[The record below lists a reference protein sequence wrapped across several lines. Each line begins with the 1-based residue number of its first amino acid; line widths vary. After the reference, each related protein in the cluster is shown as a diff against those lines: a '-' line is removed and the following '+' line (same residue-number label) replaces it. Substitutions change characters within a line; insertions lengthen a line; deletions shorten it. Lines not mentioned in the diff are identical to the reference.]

1 MSSGIE
7 CGKLDEVLESIF
19 GIPVDA
25 EKLNR
30 WVQGG
35 EFETVLLGDKQVP
48 TLRNLVRQID
58 ERESQA
64 AKEEIN
70 EASAA
75 FTALANRI
83 QAEIDTLKGI
93 MAEAATLEPGTQATA
108 QYNAKTGLLRLG
120 IPRGLDGKDGEN
132 GLPGKDGADGKQG
145 PPGPP
150 GQAPTIDTIDCG
162 GAYGTRLTVLD
173 GGNATTTWSNNATV

>member
-25 EKLNR
+25 GKLR
-30 WVQGG
+30 QWVQGG
-35 EFETVLLGDKQVP
+35 EYETVLLGDRQVP
-48 TLRNLVRQID
+48 TLRSLVRQID

-64 AKEEIN
+64 AREEIDA
-70 EASAA
+70 ASAA

-93 MAEAATLEPGTQATA
+93 EAEASTLEAGTQATA
-108 QYNAKTGLLRLG
+108 QYNAATGLLRLG
-120 IPRGLDGKDGEN
+120 IPRGLDGR
-132 GLPGKDGADGKQG
+132 DGADGAPGRDGAEGKQG

-150 GQAPTIDTIDCG
+150 GQAPAIDTIDCG
-162 GAYGTRLTVLD
+162 GAYGTRLTVID
-173 GGNATTTWSNNATV
+173 GGNAAKE

>member
-7 CGKLDEVLESIF
+7 CGRLDEVLESIF

-25 EKLNR
+25 DKLNK

-35 EFETVLLGDKQVP
+35 EFETVLLGNKQVP

-64 AKEEIN
+64 AQEKIN

-75 FTALANRI
+75 FTALANRV

-93 MAEAATLEPGTQATA
+93 IAEASTLEAGTQATA
-108 QYNAKTGLLRLG
+108 QYNAKTGLLTLG
-120 IPRGLDGKDGEN
+120 IPRGIDGKDGKD
-132 GLPGKDGADGKQG
+132 GLPGKNGADGKQG

-162 GAYGTRLTVLD
+162 GAYGTRLTVID
-173 GGNATTTWSNNATV
+173 GGNSKGVKHAAV